1 MRVSEGGEE
10 VGGREAEEEEE
21 EEGGYRTKNKNPTR
35 QCGEQVPFKKPWR
48 SHTTAILNCRTQKSA
63 TYYCRTH
70 RFDAPVPMQK
80 VSQHMQNTIAQHQPK
95 KSQLQPSVTLRA
107 QNEPDSTAKRRR
119 PKPSRTRANFSLQRN
134 LCVPEITPCFVQ
146 ILTFKSHP

>member
-1 MRVSEGGEE
+1 MSEG
-10 VGGREAEEEEE
+10 GGREAEEEEE

-70 RFDAPVPMQK
+70 RFDAPVPMHK
-80 VSQHMQNTIAQHQPK
+80 VSQHMQNTIAQRQQRREKVTWNLQFHCARKSNRNRRQSDDARNRRARKPTFLRNGTPVYPK
-95 KSQLQPSVTLRA
+95 KQ
-107 QNEPDSTAKRRR
+107 
-119 PKPSRTRANFSLQRN
+119 
-134 LCVPEITPCFVQ
+134 CFAQ
-146 ILTFKSHP
+146 ILTFNSHP